1 MAKFNWDKARMD
13 NIVERRGAEYIRNES
28 ERYTGLQRD
37 RKRDLKN
44 GPRYCPHCDDPVTLE
59 GLRTHIL
66 KCHRRISRSREKS
79 PSVKIRN
86 HGQARELEICPECGS
101 RVRRSR
107 LQRHMNK
114 AHAGTVVSQEKPPAR
129 EVESPHAKEQT
140 AGPYH
145 INLFFV
151 PRTKKRAA
159 VAEEILSQQG
169 ATVILKQV
177 KDDRFSAGLG
187 GKVYYFP
194 DTTGNLD
201 GARAI
206 ALLLKDVSR
215 LSVGE
220 VTLDTP
226 SPVPYSIWLTR

>member
-1 MAKFNWDKARMD
+1 MAKFNWDKARME
-13 NIVERRGAEYIRNES
+13 NLVERKGAEYIRKES
-28 ERYTGLQRD
+28 ERYTGLQHD
-37 RKRDLKN
+37 KKRDLKN

-66 KCHRRISRSREKS
+66 KHHRPISRSRERK
-79 PSVKIRN
+79 PSIKIRH
-86 HGQARELEICPECGS
+86 HGQGRVMMVCPQCGVS
-101 RVRRSR
+101 VRR
-107 LQRHMNK
+107 LQKHLNK
-114 AHAGTVVSQEKPPAR
+114 SHGEVSVSPQKKRPAR
-129 EVESPHAKEQT
+129 ETKALPTQAAP

-159 VAEEILSQQG
+159 LAEEILRQQG

-194 DTTGNLD
+194 GTMGSLSE
-201 GARAI
+201 ARAI

-215 LSVGE
+215 LAVGE
-220 VTLDTP
+220 VTLDAP
-226 SPVPYSIWLTR
+226 SPVPYSIWLIR